1 MDTQSIVSS
10 GEEDEDAFI
19 AEDPVDVFSAGDESE
34 SNEKLLGEIARLQGE
49 IADNDLHAFNEAKAI
64 GEQRGWSDVLISAF
78 ADILLKEEAAFDI
91 SAKKKTLDYLMLFV
105 EEVADEPVEE
115 EVVPAPAPVEE
126 VAPEVVEQ
134 PVVTEA
140 PVQEPAEAP
149 YIPVF

>member
-1 MDTQSIVSS
+1 MLKVNS
-10 GEEDEDAFI
+10 
-19 AEDPVDVFSAGDESE
+19 
-34 SNEKLLGEIARLQGE
+34 EKLLGEIARLQGE

-91 SAKKKTLDYLMLFV
+91 SEKKKTLDYLMLFV

-115 EVVPAPAPVEE
+115 EVVPAPAPAEE

-134 PVVTEA
+134 PVVAEA

>member
-1 MDTQSIVSS
+1 MLKVNS
-10 GEEDEDAFI
+10 
-19 AEDPVDVFSAGDESE
+19 
-34 SNEKLLGEIARLQGE
+34 EKLLGEIARLQGE

-115 EVVPAPAPVEE
+115 EVVPAPAPAEE

-134 PVVTEA
+134 PVVAEA

>member
-1 MDTQSIVSS
+1 MLKVNS
-10 GEEDEDAFI
+10 
-19 AEDPVDVFSAGDESE
+19 
-34 SNEKLLGEIARLQGE
+34 EKLLGEIARLQGE

-115 EVVPAPAPVEE
+115 EVVLAPAPVEE
-126 VAPEVVEQ
+126 VAPEVVEK

>member
-1 MDTQSIVSS
+1 MLKVNS
-10 GEEDEDAFI
+10 
-19 AEDPVDVFSAGDESE
+19 
-34 SNEKLLGEIARLQGE
+34 EKLLGEIARLQGE

-115 EVVPAPAPVEE
+115 EVVPAHAPVEE
-126 VAPEVVEQ
+126 VAPEAVEQ

>member
-1 MDTQSIVSS
+1 MLKVNS
-10 GEEDEDAFI
+10 
-19 AEDPVDVFSAGDESE
+19 
-34 SNEKLLGEIARLQGE
+34 EKLLGEIARLQGE

-91 SAKKKTLDYLMLFV
+91 SSKKKTLDYLMLFV

-126 VAPEVVEQ
+126 VAPEAVEQ

>member
-1 MDTQSIVSS
+1 MLKVNS
-10 GEEDEDAFI
+10 
-19 AEDPVDVFSAGDESE
+19 
-34 SNEKLLGEIARLQGE
+34 EKLLGEIARLQGE

-91 SAKKKTLDYLMLFV
+91 SSKKKTLDYLMLFV

>member
-1 MDTQSIVSS
+1 MLKVNS
-10 GEEDEDAFI
+10 
-19 AEDPVDVFSAGDESE
+19 
-34 SNEKLLGEIARLQGE
+34 EKLLGEIARLQGE

-91 SAKKKTLDYLMLFV
+91 SAKKKMLDYLMLFV

>member
-1 MDTQSIVSS
+1 MLKVNS
-10 GEEDEDAFI
+10 
-19 AEDPVDVFSAGDESE
+19 
-34 SNEKLLGEIARLQGE
+34 EKLLGEIARLQGE

-105 EEVADEPVEE
+105 EEVADEPVKE

-126 VAPEVVEQ
+126 VAPEAVEQ

>member
-1 MDTQSIVSS
+1 MLKVNS
-10 GEEDEDAFI
+10 
-19 AEDPVDVFSAGDESE
+19 
-34 SNEKLLGEIARLQGE
+34 EKLLDEIARLQGE

-115 EVVPAPAPVEE
+115 EVVPAPAPAEE

-134 PVVTEA
+134 PAVTEA